1 MKNPVGTVRS
11 PFSALAWPKA
21 VMLSLFLAV
30 FAGVGAA
37 QKLAITID
45 DLPQNGA
52 LPPGVTRVD
61 ITRDT
66 LAVLK
71 KRHVPPVYGFINAK
85 KLEGSADGAEALKLW
100 AAAEPFGNHTY
111 THIDL
116 EANTA
121 EAFERDVEQDEPT
134 LELLAKPGPGK
145 PGNDWHWL
153 RYPYLHEGDTVE
165 KRRAVREYLT
175 KRGYKIAQV
184 TLDWEDYLW
193 NSAYARCAAKNDK
206 KSIEWLRTS
215 YLSTASEFLDLGR
228 AQAKLIYGHEINY
241 VLLMHLGA
249 FSSTIMPDALDLLK
263 KKGFKLVTLEEAE
276 SDPAYQTDPDVGFHD
291 AGTLLDQMMQLKQI
305 KYPEHV
311 EKPYKEV
318 QSVCQ

>member
-1 MKNPVGTVRS
+1 MEKLRVLVCS
-11 PFSALAWPKA
+11 LVSKA
-21 VMLSLFLAV
+21 VMSFVLLPALSGL
-30 FAGVGAA
+30 GVA

-45 DLPQNGA
+45 DLPQNGG

-61 ITRDT
+61 IARDT
-66 LAVLK
+66 IAVLK

-85 KLEGSADGAEALKLW
+85 KLEGNPDGAEALKLW

-116 EANTA
+116 EQNTA
-121 EAFERDVEQDEPT
+121 EAFERDLEQDEPA
-134 LELLAKPGPGK
+134 LELLAK

-175 KRGYKIAQV
+175 KHGYKIAQV

-193 NSAYARCAAKNDK
+193 NGAYARCVAKNDK

-228 AQAKLIYGHEINY
+228 AQAKLIYGHEISY

-276 SDPAYQTDPDVGFHD
+276 SDPAYQSDPDVGLHD
-291 AGTLLDQMMQLKQI
+291 AGTLLDQMMQVKQL
-305 KYPEHV
+305 KYPDHV
-311 EKPYKEV
+311 DKPYKEV
-318 QSVCQ
+318 QSICQ